1 MFLRS
6 IHEKKNSNIYLMVLI
21 SLQNNVAT
29 FLRASATK
37 TATVKR
43 SNAWSLLAILSS
55 FTVPIVSVA
64 MCGALPY
71 LYTTESLSTYVF
83 A

>member
-6 IHEKKNSNIYLMVLI
+6 IHEKKIIQIFYLMVLI

-43 SNAWSLLAILSS
+43 SNAWSLLAILSPC
-55 FTVPIVSVA
+55 TVPIVSVA
-64 MCGALPY
+64 MCEALPY
-71 LYTTESLSTYVF
+71 IYTHLNH
-83 A
+83 

>member
-1 MFLRS
+1 
-6 IHEKKNSNIYLMVLI
+6 MVLT

-29 FLRASATK
+29 FLRPSATK
-37 TATVKR
+37 TTTVMR
-43 SNAWSLLAILSS
+43 SNAWSLLAILSF

-64 MCGALPY
+64 MCEALPY